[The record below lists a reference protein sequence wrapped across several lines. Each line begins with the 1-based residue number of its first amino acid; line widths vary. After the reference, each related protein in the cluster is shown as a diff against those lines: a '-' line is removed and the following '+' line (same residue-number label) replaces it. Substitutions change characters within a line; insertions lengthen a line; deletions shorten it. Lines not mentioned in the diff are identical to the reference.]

1 MAGIYIH
8 IPFCKRKC
16 HYCNFYS
23 LANQKNKEEFHK
35 ALLKEIALQKDY
47 LQSEKIE
54 TIYFGGGTPSLLSIK
69 QTDEILNKI
78 HKYFYVNSSAEI
90 DLEAN
95 PDDLNLEKLH
105 DYFHIGIN
113 RLSIGTQSFDDVIL
127 NKLNRVHSAQ
137 QAIDAVLMA
146 QSQGFENISID
157 LIYGIPGLS
166 AKLWESSIQ
175 QALDLQIPHISAYH
189 LTVEPNTALD
199 VLIKKNKYP
208 KPIEEEGLLHSNIL
222 INQLQKHGY
231 EHYEISNFA
240 LPNKYSVHNT
250 NYWRQKT
257 YLGLGPSAHSFNL
270 KSRQWNIASTS
281 KYIHALEQNK
291 LDFDLEEIKPIDQY
305 NEFVMLRLRT
315 QWGISEKEL
324 VLKFGSEKHA
334 YLKKQIQKY
343 ISNEKVYFENG
354 IYRLSNKGKSFADG
368 IAADLFYDSGDFVTN
383 QSFL

>member
-35 ALLKEIALQKDY
+35 ALLKEIVLQKDY
-47 LQSEKIE
+47 LHSENIE

-69 QTDEILNKI
+69 QTDEILSQI
-78 HKYFYVNSSAEI
+78 HKYFDVSSSAEI

-105 DYFHIGIN
+105 DYLQIGIN
-113 RLSIGTQSFDDVIL
+113 RLSIGTQSFDDKIL
-127 NKLNRVHSAQ
+127 KKLNRVHSAQ
-137 QAIDAVLMA
+137 QAVDAVRMA
-146 QSQGFENISID
+146 QSQGFHNISID

-166 AKLWESSIQ
+166 KNLWKNSIN

-189 LTVEPNTALD
+189 LTVEPKTALD

-222 INQLQKHGY
+222 IDRLQKHGY

-240 LPNKYSVHNT
+240 LPDKYSVHNT
-250 NYWRQKT
+250 NYWRQKP

-270 KSRQWNIASTS
+270 KSRQWNVASTS
-281 KYIHALEQNK
+281 KYIQALEQNS
-291 LDFDLEEIKPIDQY
+291 LDFELEDISIVDQY
-305 NEFVMLRLRT
+305 NEFVMLGLRT
-315 QWGISEKEL
+315 QWGVNKEEL
-324 VLKFGSEKHA
+324 VLKFGLEKHN
-334 YLKKQIQKY
+334 YFKQQIQKH
-343 ISNEKVYFENG
+343 ISNKKVVYKDG
-354 IYRLSNKGKSFADG
+354 IYYLSNKGKQFADG
-368 IAADLFYDSGDFVTN
+368 IAADLFY
-383 QSFL
+383 

>member
-23 LANQKNKEEFHK
+23 LANQKNKEQFHK

-47 LQSEKIE
+47 LQSERIE

-69 QTDEILNKI
+69 QIDEILNQI
-78 HKYFYVNSSAEI
+78 HKYYSIDTSAEI

-105 DYFHIGIN
+105 HYFQTGIN
-113 RLSIGTQSFDDVIL
+113 RLSIGTQSFDNEIL
-127 NKLNRVHSAQ
+127 KKLNRVHTAQ
-137 QAIDAVLMA
+137 QAIDAVKMA
-146 QSQGFENISID
+146 QAQGFDNISID

-166 AKLWESSIQ
+166 KELWESSIQ
-175 QALDLQIPHISAYH
+175 QALDLKIPHISAYH

-208 KPIEEEGLLHSNIL
+208 KPIEEEGIYHSNML
-222 INQLQKHGY
+222 INKLQKHGY

-240 LPNKYSVHNT
+240 LPNQYSVHNT
-250 NYWRQKT
+250 NYWRQKS

-281 KYIHALEQNK
+281 KYIQALEQNT
-291 LDFDLEEIKPIDQY
+291 LDFEMEMIDVVDQY
-305 NEFVMLRLRT
+305 NEFVMLGLRT
-315 QWGISEKEL
+315 QWGVNEKEL
-324 VLKFGSEKHA
+324 ELKFGSEKQE
-334 YLKKQIQKY
+334 YFIKQIQKY
-343 ISNEKVYFENG
+343 ISNEKVVYKDG
-354 IYRLSNKGKSFADG
+354 IYCLSNKGKQFADG
-368 IAADLFYDSGDFVTN
+368 IAADLFYFNSSNT
-383 QSFL
+383 